1 MIFLYSSIQRFQSIG
16 VLALMFVMPITSVI
30 AATYNSGDFNATPI
44 VVTDGGAPLVMLA
57 LSNDH
62 QLFYKAFTD
71 WDNLDGDAEGVI
83 ETTYAHEFDYEGYF
97 DSYKCYSYN
106 NNLFSPDYV
115 TDDKYCNPASGWSGN
130 FLNWVAMTRMD
141 EVRKVLYGGKR
152 VVDTSNSTVLERAL
166 LPNDAH
172 SYTKYY
178 NGTDLPLLTPFSN
191 SVVPAGI
198 EDEEDSGLTICNTT
212 MPSNYSSGTV
222 NSSTLNDP
230 PLMRVVKGNYQ
241 LWAANERF
249 QCRFQG
255 ENLSGNRGENEND
268 ASITGIY
275 AYSDSPDTSA
285 KVGNGNYV
293 VRVEVCKTEALLGNE
308 NCKKYPNGNYKP
320 IGILQEF
327 GDDGSVKFGLMSG
340 SYKKNK
346 SGGVLRKNVANLDD
360 EVNSGTFADDRAI
373 TSANSD
379 GTFTNAPGIIQTIDA
394 FRIANYDYVEGFYND
409 LDSCKWGKN
418 SFNNGSCTN
427 WGNPFSEIMLECY
440 RYFSGTTATSGFN
453 TDDSSI
459 LNGLTTATWSDP
471 LNADNACANLSVI
484 AFNTSSNSYDSDELS
499 GVSDLNTTS
508 TAEELTKLVGDGYGV
523 DDPDRITGGSYFVG
537 ESGGLGENDND
548 QLCTAKTVSDLGV
561 VQGNCPDAPRLEGS
575 YGMAGI
581 AHHVNINDIRN
592 DAGSNGLDGLQ
603 TISTYGV
610 SLSPSLPTVN
620 IPVPGFTDRVVTI
633 LPACRNGGNSTN
645 CGLVDFKIVKNYVET
660 SVAGVYEGSFYVN
673 WEDSEQGGDYDQD
686 MSGVLKY
693 EISSN
698 SLSITTDVF
707 SQSTGD
713 RMGFGYVLNGV
724 SPLVDGF
731 QVHSGS
737 NSFSYS
743 STNGALCV
751 NCKTNDG
758 ASTKSYNIAV
768 STSANLLES
777 PLYYAAKWGGFTD
790 TDGNGLPNLDAEWD
804 NTNNSSGVK
813 TSDGIPDNYF
823 LAINPGE
830 LITQLDA
837 ILNDILTRT
846 SSGSAAAVISNT
858 SAGDGAIYQALY
870 SPQVSDDDRNTI
882 IWVGLLH
889 GIFIDDSGRLRE
901 DTLQDGMLTNSD
913 NVIEYEYDESSDET
927 FVQRY
932 FVNTDDSTGSA
943 NGDPIEIADIS
954 SIWNARDELSK
965 VNDLIE
971 QRNYTNELASEKRYI
986 FTSIDGEEMAFL
998 DENFADTSTTS
1009 KGKGKKKSTQDND
1022 SSYRYLDYGDDED
1035 DLENLV
1041 NFIRGEEG
1049 LDGFRSRSLDFDT
1062 DRAGLES
1069 WILGDIVQSSP
1080 VVVAA
1085 PSDDY
1090 DTLYGDVDYENF
1102 VSLYKNRRHVVYVGS
1117 NDGMLHAFN
1126 AGFYNTESKGFELT
1140 GDNNEL
1146 SHPLGSELWAY
1157 IPEAALPHLK
1167 WLAEPD
1173 YPHVYYVDGD
1183 VQSFDVNIFEDED
1196 DSIYPGGWGTVLVV
1210 GMGYGGGDYSLDT
1223 DGDDTSDDT
1232 LRSSYMVF
1240 DITDPEEAPKL
1251 IAEISGEDIGYTKS
1265 RPTIIKQ
1272 RVLDTDGTALTNQW
1286 FLAFGSGPRGD
1297 NALEEGLSDSGGKI
1311 FVFDLSSKSLNTFS
1325 VEYSDDAFIGGV
1337 TSVDWD
1343 LDYKDDVI
1351 YYGTVG
1357 GSESDS
1363 DGNLERGELSFD
1375 SSSVD
1380 IDASVLIEPSQKLAF
1395 SATPTTYT
1403 DRSGNYWV
1411 FVGSGRFLSQADN
1424 FSNDQQYMFGIKET
1438 KGTTTAVTSSSVSL
1452 GDLVNTSGID
1462 VYSDG
1467 SLTNTS
1473 SANNVSTYDELVSL
1487 VDSEQ
1492 GWYFELPAPP
1502 DITPQPVNM
1511 RVTTKAAIAGQSL
1524 VFTTYEPTGLL
1535 CSAEGLGYIFA
1546 PSLFLG
1552 VTSDF
1557 APLGIDEDT
1566 TNENGATLVSL
1577 YESTGVGVPSAPTI
1591 HTDADGKDRAISQ
1604 VTTGEIVV
1612 TEIVGAITE
1621 GGRQS
1626 WQEIPI
1632 TW

>member
-1 MIFLYSSIQRFQSIG
+1 MIFLYSSIQRFQSIW
-16 VLALMFVMPITSVI
+16 VSALILAMPIANVI

-44 VVTDGGAPLVMLA
+44 VVTDGGPPLVMLA

-71 WDNLDGDAEGVI
+71 WDNLDGDVEGII
-83 ETTYAHEFDYEGYF
+83 ETTYTHEFDYEGYF
-97 DSYKCYSYN
+97 DGYKCYSYN
-106 NNLFSPDYV
+106 NSLFSPDYA
-115 TDDKYCNPASGWSGN
+115 TDDKYCKSASGWSGN
-130 FLNWVAMTRMD
+130 FLNWVTMTRMD

-152 VVDTSNSTVLERAL
+152 VVDTNSSTVLERAL

-191 SVVPAGI
+191 NVVPTGI
-198 EDEEDSGLTICNTT
+198 ENKEDSGLTICNTT

-249 QCRFQG
+249 QCRFKGQG
-255 ENLSGNRGENEND
+255 LSGSRGKNQND
-268 ASITGIY
+268 SAITGIY
-275 AYSDSPDTSA
+275 AYNDSPETSA
-285 KVGNGNYV
+285 KVGDGDYV
-293 VRVEVCKTEALLGNE
+293 VRVEVCKTEALIGNE
-308 NCKKYPNGNYKP
+308 NCKKYPNGSYKP

-327 GDDGSVKFGLMSG
+327 GDDGAVKFGLMSG

-346 SGGVLRKNVANLDD
+346 SGGVLRKNIANLED
-360 EVNSGTFADDRAI
+360 EVNSGTFSDDREI
-373 TSANSD
+373 TSTNSD
-379 GTFTNAPGIIQTIDA
+379 GTFTNEPGIIQTIDA
-394 FRIANYDYVEGFYND
+394 FRIANYDYVQGYYND
-409 LDSCKWGKN
+409 LDSCKWGIN
-418 SFNNGSCTN
+418 SFDNGSCTN

-440 RYFSGTTATSGFN
+440 RYFAGATASSGFDAN
-453 TDDSSI
+453 DSSI
-459 LNGLTTATWSDP
+459 LSGLIAATWSDP

-484 AFNTSSNSYDSDELS
+484 AFNTSSSSYDSDELN
-499 GVSDLNTTS
+499 GVSDLNTAS
-508 TAEELTKLVGDGYGV
+508 TAEELTKLVGNGYGA
-523 DDPDRITGGSYFVG
+523 DDPERITGGSYFVG
-537 ESGGLGENDND
+537 ESGGAAVNDND
-548 QLCTAKTVSDLGV
+548 QLCTAKTISNLGV
-561 VQGNCPDAPRLEGS
+561 VQGSCPDAPRLEGS

-581 AHHVNINDIRN
+581 AHHVNMNDIRN
-592 DAGSNGLDGLQ
+592 DTSSNGLDGLQ
-603 TISTYGV
+603 TVSTYGV

-620 IPVPGFTDRVVTI
+620 IPVPGSVDRTVTI

-707 SQSTGD
+707 SQSTGNE
-713 RMGFGYVLNGV
+713 MGFGYVLNGV

-751 NCKTNDG
+751 DCETGDG
-758 ASTKSYNIAV
+758 PSTKSYSIAI
-768 STSANLLES
+768 STSANLLEP
-777 PLYYAAKWGGFTD
+777 PLYYASKWGGFTD
-790 TDGNGLPNLDAEWD
+790 TDGDGLPNLDVEWD
-804 NTNNSSGVK
+804 NTNNSTGAK
-813 TSDGIPDNYF
+813 IQDGIPDNYF

-837 ILNDILTRT
+837 VLNDILTRT

-870 SPQVSDDDRNTI
+870 SPQISDDDRNTI
-882 IWVGLLH
+882 TWVGLLH

-901 DTLQDGMLTNSD
+901 DTFQDGMLTDSD

-932 FVNTDDSTGSA
+932 FVNADGSTGSA
-943 NGDPIEIADIS
+943 NGGPIEIVDIG

-965 VNDLIE
+965 VINLID
-971 QRNYTNELASEKRYI
+971 QRDYTKDLASEKRYI
-986 FTSIDGEEMAFL
+986 FTSIGGEVTEFV
-998 DENFADTSTTS
+998 DENFSDTSTT
-1009 KGKGKKKSTQDND
+1009 GKKKNKKDRN
-1022 SSYRYLDYGDDED
+1022 SSYRYLDYGEDEEN
-1035 DLENLV
+1035 LENLV

-1049 LDGFRSRSLDFDT
+1049 LSGFRSRSLDFDA

-1069 WILGDIVQSSP
+1069 WVLGDIVQSSP
-1080 VVVAA
+1080 VVVAS
-1085 PSDDY
+1085 PNESY
-1090 DTLYGDVDYENF
+1090 DTLYGDVDYEKF
-1102 VSLYKNRRHVVYVGS
+1102 VSLYKNRRHVVYVGA

-1126 AGFYNTESKGFELT
+1126 AGFYDVASKGFELT
-1140 GDNNEL
+1140 GDNSEL

-1173 YPHVYYVDGD
+1173 YPHVYYVDGE
-1183 VQSFDVNIFEDED
+1183 VQSFDVNIFEGEDEN
-1196 DSIYPGGWGTVLVV
+1196 IYPGGWGTILVAS
-1210 GMGYGGGDYSLDT
+1210 MGFGGGDYSIDT
-1223 DGDDTSDDT
+1223 DGDGTGDDV
-1232 LRSSYMVF
+1232 LRSSYMIF
-1240 DITDPEEAPKL
+1240 DITDPEEAPIL
-1251 IAEISGEDIGYTKS
+1251 IAEVSDDQIGYTKS
-1265 RPTIIKQ
+1265 RPTIVKERAIDAEGK
-1272 RVLDTDGTALTNQW
+1272 ASANQW
-1286 FLAFGSGPRGD
+1286 FLVFGSGPRGD

-1311 FVFDLSSKSLNTFS
+1311 FAFDLLSKSLNTFS
-1325 VEYSDDAFIGGV
+1325 TEFSDDAFVGGV
-1337 TSVDWD
+1337 ASVDWN

-1357 GSESDS
+1357 GNASDP
-1363 DGNLERGELSFD
+1363 DGNLERGELNFS

-1380 IDASVLIEPSQKLAF
+1380 IEVSVLVEPNQKLAF

-1403 DRSGNYWV
+1403 DRSGDYWV
-1411 FVGSGRFLSQADN
+1411 FTGSGRFLSQADN

-1438 KGTTTAVTSSSVSL
+1438 KGTAAAVDSSSVSL
-1452 GDLVNTSGID
+1452 DDLVNTSG
-1462 VYSDG
+1462 VNVFSDG
-1467 SLTNTS
+1467 SLTNTND
-1473 SANNVSTYDELVSL
+1473 ADNVSTYDELVSL
-1487 VDSEQ
+1487 VASKQ

-1502 DITPQPVNM
+1502 NIAPEPVRM

-1524 VFTTYEPTGLL
+1524 VITAYEPTGLL

-1546 PSLFLG
+1546 PSLFIG
-1552 VTSDF
+1552 VTSEF
-1557 APLGIDEDT
+1557 APLGLDEDT
-1566 TNENGATLVSL
+1566 ANEEGTALVTL

-1591 HTDADGKDRAISQ
+1591 HTDSESNDRAISQ
-1604 VTTGEIVV
+1604 TTTGEIVV
-1612 TEIVGAITE
+1612 TEIVGVATK